1 MVEEVGARDIAA
13 VIAGELGAL
22 TRKAGQIAEARL
34 AAEGKGPPPCPFA
47 LLVPGYYYGR
57 ETVSLYQPQYLGRER
72 APAAAR
78 LSDQDQRT
86 GRSPKVPHW

>member
-47 LLVPGYYYGR
+47 LHVPGYNYYRR
-57 ETVSLYQPQYLGRER
+57 ETVSLYEPQYLGRER

-78 LSDQDQRT
+78 LSD
-86 GRSPKVPHW
+86 